1 MMLLRNGGVG
11 EVQPGD
17 SVVVPTQT
25 PTTTVPVTTAI
36 PIDFQAGGNVQV
48 GGQTV
53 EELKKALAD
62 KEKSE
67 AIWKWSLI
75 GLALVFLALYAFKK

>member
-1 MMLLRNGGVG
+1 MSIAFYNNRGVG
-11 EVQPGD
+11 EIQPGN
-17 SVVVPTQT
+17 TQT
-25 PTTTVPVTTAI
+25 PVTTSL
-36 PIDFQAGGNVQV
+36 PVDVNVQAGGNVQV
-48 GGQTV
+48 GGQTM